1 MRAYTSRLK
10 KAATQK
16 AEAEQRLE
24 VAKKMKVSKAEYNS
38 AQESVRHAI
47 TSFDSAK
54 FRAEEASE
62 LLNAVHS
69 AKRQK
74 KEAGKRL
81 KHSEE
86 SMSQT
91 SSIADKA
98 AAAARA
104 AKSLRVIKA
113 EYNEAV
119 TRLKHATATW
129 DFAKFQAQEA
139 EERRKNANPVLD
151 TLSQRINP
159 LVTIVNLHG
168 TSNINRTKNILKRTR
183 SSMVALRVEL
193 HEFIQLQQ
201 PNQSHHSS
209 DGQSPKD
216 MLHAL
221 QEAIDQVDD
230 PSRKKRM
237 DKVKLLHVRQR
248 SRNRQNNAGG
258 GRPRLMYE
266 DSTHG
271 NLEEIRQVASP
282 KYILLAVAVVLFYFK
297 VLLKY
302 D

>member
-237 DKVKLLHVRQR
+237 DKVRQR
-248 SRNRQNNAGG
+248 SK
-258 GRPRLMYE
+258 GRPRLMCE